1 MTISQSKVLT
11 FNVLVE
17 VKGDYHVAHCLETGL
32 VSAAR
37 EESDAMAK
45 MCKMLD
51 RQIRFAL
58 QNDRLRDIY
67 HPAPKEV
74 WDKFQTTDECVIQRT
89 QKRLRSP
96 ETNNVMPGFMIE
108 QTYAAV
114 C

>member
-1 MTISQSKVLT
+1 MTATPSKVLT

-17 VKGDYHVAHCLETGL
+17 VQGDFHVAHCLETDL

-37 EESDAMAK
+37 EESDVMAK

-67 HPAPKEV
+67 HPTPKEV
-74 WDKFQTTDECVIQRT
+74 WDKFQATEECVIQRT

-96 ETNNVMPGFMIE
+96 KTNNVSLLN
-108 QTYAAV
+108 
-114 C
+114 